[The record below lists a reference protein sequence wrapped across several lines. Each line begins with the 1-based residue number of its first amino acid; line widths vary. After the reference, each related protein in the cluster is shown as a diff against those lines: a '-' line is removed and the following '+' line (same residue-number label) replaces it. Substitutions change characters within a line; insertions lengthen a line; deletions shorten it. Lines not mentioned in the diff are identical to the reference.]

1 MHKYFQFLFFF
12 KRIISQLFA
21 SIRFIL
27 KMSLNWIFV
36 TTGPDLKLAEKP
48 LEIDFL
54 GGVSGGRY
62 GKSSSSSNIY

>member
-1 MHKYFQFLFFF
+1 
-12 KRIISQLFA
+12 
-21 SIRFIL
+21 
-27 KMSLNWIFV
+27 MSLNWIFV